1 MEIRPIKTET
11 DYNQA
16 LKRIDELI
24 DCEENSKEE
33 EELEVISLLVWDYEE
48 KHYKIRQL
56 SPIEAIRTRMEDL
69 DLKPKDLVHVIG
81 DKSRVSD
88 VLSRKR
94 KLTLNMIR
102 NLNKEL
108 NIPIETLVQEY

>member
-1 MEIRPIKTET
+1 MEIKPIKTET

-33 EELEVISLLVWDYEE
+33 AELEVISLLVWDYEE
-48 KHYKIRQL
+48 KHYKIGRL
-56 SPIEAIRTRMEDL
+56 SPIQAIKTRMEEL
-69 DLKPKDLVHVIG
+69 NLKPKDLVSVIG

-94 KLTLNMIR
+94 KLTLGMIR
-102 NLNKEL
+102 NLNKKL
-108 NIPIETLVQEY
+108 NIPIDTLVQEY